1 MFEFP
6 TNDGAR
12 LEWVVN
18 DMFYDGD
25 IARKKI
31 AKTSHCLLEPTNNIT
46 MTNREKRSAARQT
59 Q

>member
-31 AKTSHCLLEPTNNIT
+31 AKTSQTFFKRTSTEPVLRTV
-46 MTNREKRSAARQT
+46 Q
-59 Q
+59 